1 MFAGNRRHR
10 GRKGMGGRHIASTRT
25 LDTVRSG
32 EEFEVASIDDD
43 AARVHAIRFGMG
55 AGSSC
60 SCVTRIPAGPIVL
73 RSGRQEIAVGRK
85 LAERIAVKDVR
96 RSIAVGRAAAPVE
109 THEKVVG

>member
-1 MFAGNRRHR
+1 MFASTRRYGR
-10 GRKGMGGRHIASTRT
+10 RKGIGAAIASRT

-32 EEFEVASIDDD
+32 DEFEVGDIDDD

-55 AGSSC
+55 SGSSC

-85 LAERIAVKDVR
+85 LAQRIAVKDVR
-96 RSIAVGRAAAPVE
+96 RADAVGRASTYALSSSS
-109 THEKVVG
+109 KVR